1 MLCNLLVYIRKL
13 RLHVWWTIS
22 RHFKIMVLKAGTSS
36 TILLPEISMVETWK
50 FVEFSPCFFDTGII
64 DDVVGRTSTTWL
76 VGHYGIPC
84 STNSSGYFAIRICS
98 DNAIITGL
106 CCQVLN
112 ISTLLYST
120 LFRALFLVLGTSME
134 IFLSAGLYL

>member
-50 FVEFSPCFFDTGII
+50 FVEFSPCFF
-64 DDVVGRTSTTWL
+64 
-76 VGHYGIPC
+76 
-84 STNSSGYFAIRICS
+84 
-98 DNAIITGL
+98 
-106 CCQVLN
+106 
-112 ISTLLYST
+112 
-120 LFRALFLVLGTSME
+120 
-134 IFLSAGLYL
+134 